1 MANVYRKINTDLVAA
16 TVNTA
21 YTVPD
26 NSRALVKSIHVYNNG
41 AGAADITVTVGD
53 YASSTDFIYDNS
65 ASLAQKGKEEF
76 VTNVLILEEQD
87 TLKLLS
93 DITGPDVTI
102 SLLEINR
109 EDK

>member
-1 MANVYRKINTDLVAA
+1 MANIYRKVNTDLITA

-26 NSRALVKSIHVYNNG
+26 NSRALVRSIHVFNNG
-41 AGAADITVTVGD
+41 AGAAALTVTIGD
-53 YASSTDFIYDNS
+53 YASGTDFIYDKS
-65 ASLAQKGKEEF
+65 ATLAADAKEEF
-76 VTNVLILEEQD
+76 ITDILILEEQD
-87 TLKLLS
+87 TLKFLS

>member
-1 MANVYRKINTDLVAA
+1 MANIYRKVNTDLIA
-16 TVNTA
+16 TAVNTA

-26 NSRALVKSIHVYNNG
+26 NSRAIIKSIHVYNNG
-41 AGAADITVTVGD
+41 AGAADVTVTIGD
-53 YASSTDFIYDNS
+53 FASGTDFIYDQN
-65 ASLAQKGKEEF
+65 ATLAANAKEEF

-93 DITGPDVTI
+93 DITGPDVSI

>member
-1 MANVYRKINTDLVAA
+1 MANIYRKVNTDLITA

-26 NSRALVKSIHVYNNG
+26 NSRAIVKSIHVYNNG
-41 AGAADITVTVGD
+41 AGAADITVTIGD
-53 YASSTDFIYDNS
+53 FASGTDFLYDQN
-65 ASLAQKGKEEF
+65 ATLAANAKDEF

-87 TLKLLS
+87 TIKLLS

>member
-1 MANVYRKINTDLVAA
+1 MANVYRKINTDLVTA
-16 TVNTA
+16 TLNTA

-26 NSRALVKSIHVYNNG
+26 NSRAIIRSIHIYNNG
-41 AGAADITVTVGD
+41 AGAADITVTIGD
-53 YASSTDFIYDNS
+53 YASGTDFIYDNS
-65 ASLAQKGKEEF
+65 ATLAAKGKEEF
-76 VTNVLILEEQD
+76 VTNILILEEQD
-87 TLKLLS
+87 TLKFLS

>member
-1 MANVYRKINTDLVAA
+1 MANIYRKVNTDLITA

-26 NSRALVKSIHVYNNG
+26 NSRAIGRSIHVYNNG
-41 AGAADITVTVGD
+41 AGAADVTVTIGD
-53 YASSTDFIYDNS
+53 FASGTDCIYDQN
-65 ASLAQKGKEEF
+65 ATLAANAKEEF
-76 VTNVLILEEQD
+76 ITNILILEEQD
-87 TLKLLS
+87 TLKFLS
-93 DITGPDVTI
+93 DITGPDVTV

>member
-1 MANVYRKINTDLVAA
+1 MANIYRKINTDLITA
-16 TVNTA
+16 TPNTA

-26 NSRALVKSIHVYNNG
+26 NSRALVRSIHIFNNG
-41 AGAADITVTVGD
+41 AGAAALTVTIGD
-53 YASSTDFIYDNS
+53 YASGTDFLYDQN
-65 ASLAQKGKEEF
+65 ATLAANAKDEF
-76 VTNVLILEEQD
+76 VTNILVLEEQD
-87 TLKLLS
+87 TIKLLS

>member
-1 MANVYRKINTDLVAA
+1 MANVYRKVNTDLVTA
-16 TVNTA
+16 TTNTA
-21 YTVPD
+21 YTVPA
-26 NSRALVKSIHVYNNG
+26 NSRALVKSIHIYNNG

-53 YASSTDFIYDNS
+53 YASGTDFIYDTS
-65 ASLAQKGKEEF
+65 PTLAADAKEEF
-76 VTNVLILEEQD
+76 VTNILILEEQD
-87 TLKLLS
+87 TLKFLS

>member
-1 MANVYRKINTDLVAA
+1 MANIYRKINTDLITA

-21 YTVPD
+21 YTVPA
-26 NSRALVKSIHVYNNG
+26 NSRALVKSIHVYNEG
-41 AGAADITVTVGD
+41 AGAADVTVTIGD
-53 YASSTDFIYDNS
+53 YASGTNFIYDNS
-65 ASLAQKGKEEF
+65 ATLAAGATEEF
-76 VTNVLILEEQD
+76 VTNILILEEQD

-93 DITGPDVTI
+93 DITGPDITI

>member
-1 MANVYRKINTDLVAA
+1 MANVYRKVNTDLITA

-26 NSRALVKSIHVYNNG
+26 NSRAIVRSIHVYNNG
-41 AGAADITVTVGD
+41 AGAADVTVTIGD
-53 YASSTDFIYDNS
+53 YASGTDFIYDQH
-65 ASLAQKGKEEF
+65 ATLAANAKEEF
-76 VTNVLILEEQD
+76 ITNILILEEQD
-87 TLKLLS
+87 TLKFLS
-93 DITGPDVTI
+93 DITGPDVTV

>member
-1 MANVYRKINTDLVAA
+1 MANIYRKVNTDLIAA

-26 NSRALVKSIHVYNNG
+26 NSRAIIKSIHVYNNG
-41 AGAADITVTVGD
+41 AGAADVTVTIGD
-53 YASSTDFIYDNS
+53 FARGTDFIYDQN
-65 ASLAQKGKEEF
+65 ATLAANAKEEF

-93 DITGPDVTI
+93 DITGPDVSI

>member
-1 MANVYRKINTDLVAA
+1 MANVYRKVNTDLITA

-21 YTVPD
+21 YTVPA
-26 NSRALVKSIHVYNNG
+26 NSRALVKSIHAYNNG
-41 AGAADITVTVGD
+41 AGAADVTVTIGD
-53 YASSTDFIYDNS
+53 YASGLDYIYNQNATLAANATEDFI
-65 ASLAQKGKEEF
+65 
-76 VTNVLILEEQD
+76 TNILILEEQD
-87 TLKLLS
+87 TLKFLS